1 MAYGLKF
8 VIQSKSINGL
18 VYNLD
23 IYEKDYAGSI
33 YTLNPSESPFILNVL
48 ASSDDVMANIVS
60 TELRVKID
68 VSNPYPAFLSLQ
80 NNDQFLTYGEF
91 SYLQGVSKNTLFK
104 GFLITDAAT
113 TPFTTGFKEIEVTFT
128 DGLSILK
135 TVPFAN
141 SATQAV
147 NVNASLTDTL
157 ISIFNQLPFPTS
169 FYLNVAVS
177 FFSEGMQTRTD
188 WSANEP
194 LKQMC
199 LPYNNWLTS
208 DAANTYN
215 NDAFVV
221 SDFTNCYDILDRISQ
236 SFGCK
241 IFQSNGQWHIASI
254 FEMAQQQIWVTKYDS
269 TGSVNASGQYN
280 LQYNCKPYT
289 SNTTDLYFLDN
300 SQKKIYRNTPSQ
312 VFYKNVPK
320 YSPNLLG
327 NGLLKW
333 TSFGNPYRVNL
344 YKNGTNATIT
354 YNAGS
359 NTSYPSVDM
368 TWLTGDASVYAE
380 LIFNDQ
386 PWIYGNVTAGM
397 TLNLSFKVQYL
408 TNIGTSNPSCLV
420 RIEYFDAYGVKYY
433 LNSKSQWAILPTPGG
448 AIPAD
453 YYKAQGDGTISI
465 SALIPQGFFY
475 LTTVAVRVC
484 QSTPYIPVTTV
495 ASIRVSQFVM
505 TFKNNIKYYAALN
518 YGNNNNYNRIEKD
531 VPYGGEPYF
540 IKNTDNSQLWGLQWF
555 MWNDTLTLYP
565 SIMALVASQAYNIL
579 ARPTI
584 NIDATFG
591 NIFAYKQGESTQQ
604 HLQLFSNIVMQ
615 DNPTSFDS
623 CNGKK
628 YLLGSCSINYTR
640 DEVQG
645 TLLEVNGTSI
655 TGTTKNLTLLNPQ

>member
-1 MAYGLKF
+1 MAYVLKF
-8 VIQSKSINGL
+8 VMQSKSINGL
-18 VYNLD
+18 IYNLD
-23 IYEKDYAGSI
+23 IYENGYTGAP

-68 VSNPYPAFLSLQ
+68 VTNPYPAFLSLQ
-80 NNDQFLTYGEF
+80 NNDQFFTYGEL
-91 SYLQGVSKNTLFK
+91 SYLQGAAKNTLFK
-104 GFLITDAAT
+104 GFLIADAAT

-128 DGLSILK
+128 DGLSLLK
-135 TVPFAN
+135 NIPFVD
-141 SATQAV
+141 SEGQAV
-147 NVNASLTDTL
+147 NVKASLTGTM
-157 ISIFNQLPFPTS
+157 ISIFNKLPFPTS

-177 FFSEGMQTRTD
+177 FFCEDMQTRND

-194 LKQMC
+194 FKQML
-199 LPYNNWLTS
+199 LPFNNWLTS

-254 FEMAQQQIWVTKYDS
+254 FEMSQQQIWVTKYDS

-280 LQYNCKPYT
+280 LQYNCKPYV
-289 SNTTDLYFLDN
+289 SGTTDLYFLDN

-320 YSPNLLG
+320 YSPNILG

-368 TWLTGDASVYAE
+368 TWLTGDAYVYAE

-386 PWIYGNVTAGM
+386 PWIYGYSGATWV
-397 TLNLSFKVQYL
+397 LNFSFKIQYL
-408 TNIGTSNPSCLV
+408 TKKNTSNPSCIV
-420 RIEYFDAYGVKYY
+420 RLEFFDAYGVKYY
-433 LNSKSQWAILPTPGG
+433 LNSKSQWAILPAPGDPT
-448 AIPAD
+448 PAD
-453 YYKAQGDGTISI
+453 YYKVQGDGNVSI
-465 SALIPQGFFY
+465 SAQVPTGFFY
-475 LTTVAVRVC
+475 LTTVAIRVC
-484 QSTPYIPVTTV
+484 QYPVKTV
-495 ASIRVSQFVM
+495 ESIKVSQFVM
-505 TFKNNIKYYAALN
+505 TLQNNVKYYASLN
-518 YGNNNNYNRIEKD
+518 YGNTNNYNRIEKD

-540 IKNTDNSQLWGLQWF
+540 VKNTDNSQLWGLQWF
-555 MWNDTLTLYP
+555 MWDSPLTLYP
-565 SIMALVASQAYNIL
+565 SILALVAKQAYNIL

-591 NIFAYKQGESTQQ
+591 NIYSVKQGETTPQ
-604 HLQLFSNIVMQ
+604 HLQIFSNIVTQ
-615 DNPTSFDS
+615 DDATAFDS

-628 YLLGSCSINYTR
+628 YLLGSCSINYIR
-640 DEVQG
+640 DDVQG
-645 TLLEVNGTSI
+645 TLLEINGTEI
-655 TGTTKNLTLLNPQ
+655 TGTTSNLTLLNPQ